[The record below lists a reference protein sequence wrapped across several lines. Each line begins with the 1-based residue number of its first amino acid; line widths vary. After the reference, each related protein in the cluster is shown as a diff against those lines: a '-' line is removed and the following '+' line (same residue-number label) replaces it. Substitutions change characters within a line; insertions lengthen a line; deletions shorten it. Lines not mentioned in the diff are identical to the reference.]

1 MTSSSPTPSAPAA
14 APSER
19 PAAVGP
25 DAGAAA
31 TPGSSAPERPSSAA
45 PPRPSGDV
53 GTASQASAAASGPA
67 ATPAATPVAEPAAP
81 ADDWRRRLARWWAEF
96 SLQTKLLAV
105 ATLVVSLL
113 MTGITFFALNGI
125 QQDARMSDTRY
136 ARDLGLLLS
145 ANVTPL
151 VAQGNDR
158 ELAAVAERFWRSS
171 RSLRYIVFAD
181 ADGVIYLGIPMGN
194 GSTGGPGE
202 ELLSRRLE
210 LPVELQRRPDNP
222 LVRQHLTP
230 DGQVTDVFVPILVDD
245 RYLGVVALGINPN
258 ETLLASA
265 ALSREVTVAVF
276 ISIWVLVILG
286 SVFNALTITRP
297 VKELLRGV
305 RAIAGGD
312 FAARIA
318 LPVGGELGEL
328 LQGFNTMASQLEAY
342 KAANIEELRAEQG
355 KQQSLIATMADGAV
369 LLDEEGRLVLANP
382 TARRLFRW
390 EGRKLEGS
398 DLEEELPDRLAM
410 ELHGP
415 LSSLVASDRDSAD
428 VRVSLGEPART
439 LRIVLQSV
447 RDASGESLKGIAM
460 TIQDLTREVEL
471 NAAQSRFISNV
482 SHELRTP
489 LFNIKSYVETLH
501 DLGDQLSEEETRE
514 FLGIANAETD
524 RLTRLVNDVLDLSR
538 LESDRV
544 WQLEPLEVVPAIEQT
559 LRTYRL
565 NAEDRGVAL
574 VLEADPA
581 LPRVLGNWDLL
592 LQVFDNLVGNALK
605 FTKSGGALML
615 RVYPWPDSCR
625 LEPGTAPGDSP
636 TCALTSPLPRLRI
649 EIADT
654 GCGISAADQERIFER
669 FFRVENAVHTEAGT
683 GLGLSIVRG
692 ILEKHGTRVKM
703 ASEPGVGTTFWFDL
717 PLEQSD
723 ADELK
728 LQAERRSYDRD
739 GMKA

>member
-1 MTSSSPTPSAPAA
+1 MTRS
-14 APSER
+14 
-19 PAAVGP
+19 
-25 DAGAAA
+25 
-31 TPGSSAPERPSSAA
+31 
-45 PPRPSGDV
+45 
-53 GTASQASAAASGPA
+53 ASGPTPGGGEA
-67 ATPAATPVAEPAAP
+67 A
-81 ADDWRRRLARWWAEF
+81 DSFSLWRARLQRWWAEF

-113 MTGITFFALNGI
+113 MTGITFLALNGI
-125 QQDARMSDTRY
+125 QRDARMSDTRF

-151 VAQGNDR
+151 VAEGNDR
-158 ELAAVAERFWRSS
+158 ELASVAERFWQSS
-171 RSLRYIVFAD
+171 RSLRYIFFAD
-181 ADGVIYLGIPMGN
+181 SDGVIYLGIPMG
-194 GSTGGPGE
+194 GSTGMGE
-202 ELLSRRLE
+202 RVLSRRLE
-210 LPVELQRRPDNP
+210 LPADIQRRPDNP
-222 LVRQHLTP
+222 LIRQHLTP
-230 DGQVTDVFVPILVDD
+230 DGQVTDVFVPMVSDG

-265 ALSREVTVAVF
+265 ALTREVTVAVF

-286 SVFNALTITRP
+286 SVFNALTITQP

-305 RAIAGGD
+305 RSIAGGN
-312 FAARIA
+312 FETRIA

-328 LQGFNTMASQLEAY
+328 LNGFNTMASQLEVY
-342 KAANIEELRAEQG
+342 KAANIEELTAAQV

-369 LLDEEGRLVLANP
+369 LLDAEGRIVLANP

-390 EGRKLEGS
+390 EGRNLEGS
-398 DLEEELPDRLAM
+398 ELAAELPDRLAM
-410 ELHGP
+410 ELHDP
-415 LSSLVASDRDSAD
+415 LESLIISERDTTE
-428 VRVSLGEPART
+428 VRCSFGDPPRT

-489 LFNIKSYVETLH
+489 LCNIKSYVETLH
-501 DLGDQLSEEETRE
+501 DMGDLLSAEEQKE
-514 FLGIANAETD
+514 FLSIANAETD
-524 RLTRLVNDVLDLSR
+524 RLSRLVTDVLDLSR

-544 WQLEPLEVVPAIEQT
+544 WQLEPMDLAPAIEQT

-565 NAEDRGVAL
+565 NAEEKGVML
-574 VLEADPA
+574 LFTGDQH
-581 LPRVLGNWDLL
+581 LPRVRGNWDLL

-605 FTKSGGALML
+605 FTRSGGQLLL
-615 RVYPWPDSCR
+615 RAYPWPDHCPLDPNGEAEHHPSC
-625 LEPGTAPGDSP
+625 T
-636 TCALTSPLPRLRI
+636 LTSRLPRLRV

-654 GCGISAADQERIFER
+654 GCGISEADQARIFER

-692 ILEKHGTRVKM
+692 ILEKHGSQARM

-717 PLEQSD
+717 PLEEAD
-723 ADELK
+723 GDELRV
-728 LQAERRSYDRD
+728 QAERSASLAEIEAERRI
-739 GMKA
+739 AA

>member
-1 MTSSSPTPSAPAA
+1 M
-14 APSER
+14 
-19 PAAVGP
+19 
-25 DAGAAA
+25 
-31 TPGSSAPERPSSAA
+31 
-45 PPRPSGDV
+45 
-53 GTASQASAAASGPA
+53 TASDPGQASTS
-67 ATPAATPVAEPAAP
+67 TEPADPVNLWQA
-81 ADDWRRRLARWWAEF
+81 RLRRWWAEF

-113 MTGITFFALNGI
+113 MTGITFLALNGI
-125 QQDARMSDTRY
+125 QRDARMSDTRF

-151 VAQGNDR
+151 VAEGNDR
-158 ELAAVAERFWRSS
+158 ELASVAERFWQSS
-171 RSLRYIVFAD
+171 RSLRYIFFAD
-181 ADGVIYLGIPMGN
+181 SDGVIYLGIPMG
-194 GSTGGPGE
+194 GSTGRGE
-202 ELLSRRLE
+202 RVLSRRLE
-210 LPVELQRRPDNP
+210 LPADMQRRPDNP
-222 LVRQHLTP
+222 LIRQHLTP
-230 DGQVTDVFVPILVDD
+230 DGQVTDVFVPMVSDG

-265 ALSREVTVAVF
+265 ALTREVTVAVF

-286 SVFNALTITRP
+286 SVFNALTITQP

-305 RAIAGGD
+305 RSIAGGN
-312 FAARIA
+312 FETRIA

-328 LQGFNTMASQLEAY
+328 LNGFNTMASQLEVY
-342 KAANIEELRAEQG
+342 KAANIEELTAAQV

-369 LLDEEGRLVLANP
+369 LLDSEGHIVLANP

-390 EGRKLEGS
+390 EGRNLEGNE
-398 DLEEELPDRLAM
+398 LEAELPDRLAM
-410 ELHGP
+410 ELHDP
-415 LSSLVASDRDSAD
+415 LESLILSERDNTE
-428 VRVSLGEPART
+428 VRCSFGDPART

-489 LFNIKSYVETLH
+489 LCNIKSYVETLH
-501 DLGDQLSEEETRE
+501 DMGDLLSPGEQKE
-514 FLGIANAETD
+514 FLSIANAETD
-524 RLTRLVNDVLDLSR
+524 RLSRLVTDVLDLSR

-544 WQLEPLEVVPAIEQT
+544 WQLEPLDLAPAIEQT

-565 NAEDRGVAL
+565 NAEEKGVTLIFAG
-574 VLEADPA
+574 DQH
-581 LPRVLGNWDLL
+581 LPRVRGNWDLL

-605 FTKSGGALML
+605 FTRDGGQLLL
-615 RVYPWPDSCR
+615 RAYPWPDHCQ
-625 LEPGTAPGDSP
+625 LDPGASPGDHPS
-636 TCALTSPLPRLRI
+636 CALTSPLPRLRV
-649 EIADT
+649 EISDN
-654 GCGISAADQERIFER
+654 GCGISEADQARIFER

-692 ILEKHGTRVKM
+692 ILEKHGSQARM

-717 PLEQSD
+717 PLED
-723 ADELK
+723 ADGDELQVQVERSSTLADMDK
-728 LQAERRSYDRD
+728 ERRIPV
-739 GMKA
+739 G